1 MSTVNETRILEAYEY
16 AKTRYAALGVD
27 TDKALEAISGQA
39 ISLHCWQGDDVR
51 GFEADA
57 GGTSGGILST
67 GSYPG
72 AARNGDELRAD
83 YEKAFALI
91 PGRHRVNL
99 HAIYA
104 ETDGAVVPRDQIKT
118 AHFRKWIDW
127 AKRLG
132 VGVDFNPSFFSH
144 PMAASGFTISSPD
157 PEVRAFW
164 MRHFAACRA
173 IAADIGQEL
182 GTPCVMNI
190 WFPDGMKDQPA
201 DRLGYRQRMKDAM
214 DEVLAT
220 KYDRKHLIDAFES
233 KLFGIGVESYT
244 VASHEF
250 VYGYG
255 LKNNLT
261 VCFDMGHFHL
271 TESVADKISATLLY
285 TDDLLLHVSRPVRWD
300 SDHVV
305 ILNDDLLA
313 LAQEV
318 KRADAFDRVYVA
330 LDFFDGSINRIM
342 AWVTG
347 TRAALKAL
355 LIARLEPTALLLQAE
370 ANVDYGRRLALNEE
384 FKSLPFAAVW
394 DMFCLKAGVPVG
406 TDWVDE
412 AAAYERDVLR
422 KRGGDKS

>member
-1 MSTVNETRILEAYEY
+1 MGNINETSISQAYSL
-16 AKTRYAALGVD
+16 AKGRYAALGVD
-27 TDKALEAISGQA
+27 TESALADIA
-39 ISLHCWQGDDVR
+39 KLPISLHCWQGDDVR
-51 GFEADA
+51 GFETDA
-57 GGTSGGILST
+57 GGASGGILST

-72 AARNGDELRAD
+72 AARSGDELRAD
-83 YEKAFALI
+83 YEKALSLI
-91 PGRHRVNL
+91 PGKHRVNL

-104 ETDGAVVPRDQIKT
+104 ETDGVSVPRDQLKT
-118 AHFRKWIDW
+118 EHFRKWIDW
-127 AKRLG
+127 AKKLG
-132 VGVDFNPSFFSH
+132 VGVDFNPSCFGH

-157 PEVRAFW
+157 ENVRQFW
-164 MRHFAACRA
+164 IRHVEICRA
-173 IAADIGQEL
+173 ISADIGKEI
-182 GTPCVMNI
+182 GSPCVMNI

-201 DRLGYRQRMKDAM
+201 DRLGFRQRMKDAL
-214 DEVLAT
+214 DVVFAT
-220 KYDRKHLIDAFES
+220 KYDRRHLIDALES

-250 VYGYG
+250 VMGYG

-271 TESVADKISATLLY
+271 TESVADKISATLLF

-318 KRADAFDRVYVA
+318 KRSGAFGRIYFA

-347 TRAALKAL
+347 TRAAQKAL
-355 LIARLEPTALLLQAE
+355 LIAMLEPTHLLRDAE
-370 ANVDYGRRLALNEE
+370 ASGDYGRRLALLEE
-384 FKSLPFAAVW
+384 CKSLPFSAVW
-394 DMFCLKAGVPVG
+394 DMFCLQAGVPVG

-412 AAAYERDVLR
+412 AGSYERDVLA
-422 KRGGDKS
+422 KRA

>member
-1 MSTVNETRILEAYEY
+1 MEKTNETWVKQAYEG
-16 AKTRYAALGVD
+16 ARARYAVLGVD
-27 TDKALEAISGQA
+27 TDVAIAEMGKQA

-51 GFEADA
+51 GFEIDA

-83 YEKAFALI
+83 YEKAFSLI
-91 PGRHRVNL
+91 PGKQRVNL

-104 ETDGAVVPRDQIKT
+104 ETDGAVIPRDQLKT
-118 AHFRKWIDW
+118 EHFRKWIDW
-127 AKRLG
+127 AKKLG

-157 PEVRAFW
+157 DEVRAFW
-164 MRHFAACRA
+164 MRHLAACRA
-173 IAADIGQEL
+173 IAADIGREL
-182 GTPCVMNI
+182 GSPCVMNI

-201 DRLGYRQRMKDAM
+201 DRLGYRQRMKHALDL
-214 DEVLAT
+214 VLAT
-220 KYDRKHLIDAFES
+220 KYDRKYLIDALES

-244 VASHEF
+244 VGSHEF
-250 VYGYG
+250 VLGYG

-261 VCFDMGHFHL
+261 VCYDMGHFHL
-271 TESVADKISATLLY
+271 TESVADKLSATLLY
-285 TDDLLLHVSRPVRWD
+285 ADDMLLHVSRPVRWD

-305 ILNDDLLA
+305 TLNDDLLA

-318 KRADAFDRVYVA
+318 KRCDAFDRVYMA

-355 LIARLEPTALLLQAE
+355 LIARLEPTFLLLEAE
-370 ANVDYGRRLALNEE
+370 AKGDYGRRLALLEE
-384 FKSLPFAAVW
+384 YKSLPFAAVW
-394 DMFCLKAGVPVG
+394 DQFCLEAGVPIG

-412 AAAYERDVLR
+412 AGTYEQEVLS
-422 KRGGDKS
+422 KRI